1 MRQGRC
7 HHAPELSA
15 GAHRHGCARGV
26 PIARVSTTCGAA
38 TRDTSHAE
46 RTRYARDTDTAARGV
61 CRSRPRHGAIC
72 RWRAV
77 HCRTHMNCRLTGTN
91 HPQTYAFR
99 ARTHTHT
106 HRQKRKHART
116 QARALQAST
125 DKHTQSNS
133 PHATPGTDTPRP
145 IAAHSTTPR
154 LEQTKHHMPAPRVSD
169 TSGRTHARADKG
181 VPRMRT
187 HSHTRQLQHAAAT
200 RHDSTTRARARAQCT
215 AS

>member
-1 MRQGRC
+1 MLAL
-7 HHAPELSA
+7 HA
-15 GAHRHGCARGV
+15 
-26 PIARVSTTCGAA
+26 
-38 TRDTSHAE
+38 
-46 RTRYARDTDTAARGV
+46 
-61 CRSRPRHGAIC
+61 
-72 RWRAV
+72 
-77 HCRTHMNCRLTGTN
+77 N
-91 HPQTYAFR
+91 HD
-99 ARTHTHT
+99 
-106 HRQKRKHART
+106 KR
-116 QARALQAST
+116 
-125 DKHTQSNS
+125 TQSNS

>member
-1 MRQGRC
+1 MTHSCHTRSNRTASSGGRTRTRPRAHVHAEVAPAAVRQGRC

-61 CRSRPRHGAIC
+61 CRSLPRHGAIC

-106 HRQKRKHART
+106 HRQKRKHTRT
-116 QARALQAST
+116 QARALQANT
-125 DKHTQSNS
+125 DKHTQSKS
-133 PHATPGTDTPRP
+133 PHATPDTDTNTHRRP
-145 IAAHSTTPR
+145 LAHPALGTNETPYAR
-154 LEQTKHHMPAPRVSD
+154 PA
-169 TSGRTHARADKG
+169 
-181 VPRMRT
+181 
-187 HSHTRQLQHAAAT
+187 
-200 RHDSTTRARARAQCT
+200 
-215 AS
+215 